1 MAFGLSTG
9 IGRQRI
15 LIPAPEPDGRGNS
28 GAATGAFY
36 EVRAYDKPLGS
47 RLVVE
52 FRRTLGGGV
61 HHKPD
66 GLQPACDVPK
76 SMPVDGERKPGSMC
90 VRAVRRPTIA
100 RVESEQAT
108 GVRQVRELASVRR
121 RLHRDAW

>member
-1 MAFGLSTG
+1 M
-9 IGRQRI
+9 
-15 LIPAPEPDGRGNS
+15 
-28 GAATGAFY
+28 
-36 EVRAYDKPLGS
+36 
-47 RLVVE
+47 VE

-100 RVESEQAT
+100 RLESEQ
-108 GVRQVRELASVRR
+108 QVSARFEDSP
-121 RLHRDAW
+121 RLGEGFVETLEGAENAIHRLRTAL